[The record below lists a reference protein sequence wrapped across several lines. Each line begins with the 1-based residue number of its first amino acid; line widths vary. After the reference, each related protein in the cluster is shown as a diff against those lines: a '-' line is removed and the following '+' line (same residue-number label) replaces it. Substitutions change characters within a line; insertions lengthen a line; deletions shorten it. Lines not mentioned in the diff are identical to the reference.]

1 MFQSGDFTQS
11 DSCPPKPTEPLP
23 TQMTL
28 CKENGKGKDSVIF
41 RLQGNVLSWGA
52 EIYRTDASAAH
63 ETRMVQGVDT
73 QRSPRDKTGCGFM
86 VLVSGTAC
94 TRAEAQNQRELFVIA
109 PSVEDKTT
117 WITALHQSVV
127 AAEARALLRPEDLA
141 EPVAS
146 KLSSMEEERQAIQA
160 AQQASLG
167 RLRAHTMTQKK
178 STRKPRKKEPQK
190 KETRTLPSEVGS
202 AQRSDAEAR
211 YVTPRSNSEASR
223 LETCSGAGKPALV

>member
-160 AQQASLG
+160 AQQASLA
-167 RLRAHTMTQKK
+167 RLRAPRNKP
-178 STRKPRKKEPQK
+178 TRKPRKT
-190 KETRTLPSEVGS
+190 ETRTLPSEAGS

-211 YVTPRSNSEASR
+211 YVTPRSNSEAS
-223 LETCSGAGKPALV
+223 TCR